1 MVMTNDQKRLVRESF
16 EDIRE
21 VAGPLSLLFYGKLFE
36 LAPESRQMFHNDLR
50 LQGLKLMDMLT
61 ATVEALDNFEGLRAK
76 LGELGRRHAG
86 YGVRDEQYDT
96 VRKALLWAIGQA
108 LSGGLD
114 SRTRDAWTVLIES
127 VNQAMKSGVGVKA

>member
-1 MVMTNDQKRLVRESF
+1 MVMTNEQKRLVRESF
-16 EDIRE
+16 ESIRE

-36 LAPESRQMFHNDLR
+36 LAPDSRKMFHNNLR

-61 ATVEALDNFEGLRAK
+61 AIVEALDSFEGLRLK

-86 YGVRDEQYDT
+86 YGVRDEQYDV

-108 LSGGLD
+108 LSGDFD
-114 SRTRDAWTVLIES
+114 SRTREAWSVLIEN
-127 VNQAMKSGVGVKA
+127 VNQAMKSGAGVKV